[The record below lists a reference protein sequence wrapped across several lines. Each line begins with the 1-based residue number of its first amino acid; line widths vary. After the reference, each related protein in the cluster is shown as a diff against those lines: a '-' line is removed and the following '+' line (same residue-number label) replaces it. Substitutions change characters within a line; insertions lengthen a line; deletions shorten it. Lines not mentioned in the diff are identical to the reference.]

1 MSSDDQWAGPDGLVM
16 RVQPVDHPVAAAE
29 EADAADAARRYAHYI
44 IRGPLFGVA
53 ARGPGEVGWRVVA
66 PVVEGFPQESRDA
79 LNSYLWLKAKDDTDD
94 PAVRRELLA
103 AVSRLEQETVDELTV
118 CGVRY
123 RVVRAEEY
131 VYTNSEGLEPP
142 RPADRDALVPD
153 WYDPSDDPPVDD
165 GFVIDHAAVT
175 GVAAGSE
182 RLALRELRYRS
193 DRYPADVRA
202 DSLKA
207 LETHPGTVVLPATFR
222 VVERTSDGW
231 EPFSTILST
240 PHAARRTL
248 VTALTEMWPRM
259 HSLTAEETAEYER
272 IAARF
277 RAAGRADELAVHD
290 RLFFV
295 VRIGRVVRIGLD
307 GPEPPR
313 PSDTDAY
320 GPSKIRPT
328 MDENGVITYGE
339 E

>member
-1 MSSDDQWAGPDGLVM
+1 V
-16 RVQPVDHPVAAAE
+16 
-29 EADAADAARRYAHYI
+29 
-44 IRGPLFGVA
+44 
-53 ARGPGEVGWRVVA
+53 
-66 PVVEGFPQESRDA
+66 
-79 LNSYLWLKAKDDTDD
+79 
-94 PAVRRELLA
+94 VRRELLD
-103 AVSRLEQETVDELTV
+103 AVSRLEQEPLDELTV

-131 VYTNSEGLEPP
+131 VYTNADGLEPP
-142 RPADRDALVPD
+142 RPSDRDALVPD
-153 WYDPSDDPPVDD
+153 WFGMADEPALDE
-165 GFVIDHAAVT
+165 GFVIDHGAVT

-193 DRYPADVRA
+193 ERYPEDVRA
-202 DSLKA
+202 DSLAA
-207 LETHPGTVVLPATFR
+207 LRTHPGTVVLPAAFR
-222 VVERTSDGW
+222 VVERTDDGW
-231 EPFSTILST
+231 EPFSAVVAT

-259 HSLTAEETAEYER
+259 YALDAEETAEYER
-272 IAARF
+272 IADRF
-277 RAAGRADELAVHD
+277 RAAGRANELAVGD
-290 RLFFV
+290 RRFHI

-328 MDENGVITYGE
+328 MDENGVITHSSE